1 MEGMDYDVE
10 LTEPAEKQVQI
21 IREMDEVKYA
31 GVAVKCAIVNTYEDK
46 KLDKMRLYWLDD
58 ICWEHQT
65 IPALEEY
72 TGHYPEKE
80 NEIMLSGT
88 ALRSMGIT
96 RPKEGMR
103 ISVTY
108 DTLAQEN
115 AQADSAGEEEASAST
130 ENTGKDST
138 QADTMHAGEEGIRKE
153 FVLCGWYTDY
163 SGNNRGYVSEAF
175 FRETGVKQTDLTQGS
190 LKISLKN
197 PLYTEKDIIR
207 MQNAVGLER
216 MQIIEGD
223 YDTIS
228 SFLKM
233 SAVLLV
239 LLAMIFASGCLFI
252 YNTLYISIT
261 KDIRYY
267 GQLKTIGMTSRQLK
281 GIVYR
286 QALWNSCI
294 GIPAGLAVSAVV
306 SRLAVPG
313 ILHMVNPTVSAGQ
326 VVGTVAG
333 VPMTAQ
339 IDGVLRGLLPEG
351 TPVSAGMKAGDVD
364 PRCRREHCF
373 SVSDKARAVGGG
385 VLEALEGVSAAAV
398 SHEAGTAVVTLTAPV
413 EDAAL
418 KKAVEDAGYPVTD
431 LA

>member
-1 MEGMDYDVE
+1 
-10 LTEPAEKQVQI
+10 
-21 IREMDEVKYA
+21 
-31 GVAVKCAIVNTYEDK
+31 
-46 KLDKMRLYWLDD
+46 
-58 ICWEHQT
+58 
-65 IPALEEY
+65 
-72 TGHYPEKE
+72 
-80 NEIMLSGT
+80 
-88 ALRSMGIT
+88 
-96 RPKEGMR
+96 
-103 ISVTY
+103 
-108 DTLAQEN
+108 
-115 AQADSAGEEEASAST
+115 
-130 ENTGKDST
+130 
-138 QADTMHAGEEGIRKE
+138 MHAGEEGIRKE

-326 VVGTVAG
+326 VTMANGWSFILAG
-333 VPMTAQ
+333 AFA
-339 IDGVLRGLLPEG
+339 LLVNLLSSRKPANL
-351 TPVSAGMKAGDVD
+351 AGEV
-364 PRCRREHCF
+364 
-373 SVSDKARAVGGG
+373 
-385 VLEALEGVSAAAV
+385 
-398 SHEAGTAVVTLTAPV
+398 APV
-413 EDAAL
+413 EAMRYVAGMYG
-418 KKAVEDAGYPVTD
+418 KKKGKKNKKKKM
-431 LA
+431 